1 MGKDELKDGQG
12 TVLRDGGG
20 NERKSLGQGEGRGAG
35 TGGRVMGHFRK
46 LAFEGKAKV
55 PSEGLGGMS
64 RGADASGVW
73 GRQRERGW
81 WGSPG

>member
-1 MGKDELKDGQG
+1 
-12 TVLRDGGG
+12 
-20 NERKSLGQGEGRGAG
+20 
-35 TGGRVMGHFRK
+35 MGHFRK